1 MFRLLYSRFH
11 ARKEF
16 DAVFTDELVL
26 YRTIMFSSV
35 FYILFVSLP
44 VLVASIFGLLHIQW
58 GYQLQ
63 MFCLEMGLIESII
76 LVLMSIELYKIRKH
90 ILTSKRLYKIRP
102 REMMGSELQVMAGAP
117 GDPNQDH
124 RFIPLPDDRAT
135 LLRLIQRINVRDAG
149 KRKEEEYTTIKEI
162 QDLHER

>member
-1 MFRLLYSRFH
+1 MFRLLYSRFRD
-11 ARKEF
+11 RKEF
-16 DAVFTDELVL
+16 DAVFTDELIL

-63 MFCLEMGLIESII
+63 MFCLEMAAIESII

-90 ILTSKRLYKIRP
+90 VATSKRLYKVRP

-117 GDPNQDH
+117 TDPNRDH
-124 RFIPLPDDRAT
+124 RFVPSSDDRGI
-135 LLRLIQRINVRDAG
+135 LLKLI
-149 KRKEEEYTTIKEI
+149 
-162 QDLHER
+162 